1 MKAEAARIE
10 AQRLEAIQRYNQQV
24 MEQRQRLHLEQV
36 RRMEMFQEY
45 QLRQQQRVLQ
55 LRFQVFINYCISG
68 FSHISPP
75 CIDESRKQ

>member
-24 MEQRQRLHLEQV
+24 MEQRQQLHLQQV
-36 RRMEMFQEY
+36 RQMEMLQEHW
-45 QLRQQQRVLQ
+45 LRQQQRALER
-55 LRFQVFINYCISG
+55 RFQVFINFFTSG